1 MRDQAARVEKT
12 LGNVQQTIRQNVGR
26 RNRLRSRG
34 VNQENVGRTGEET
47 TRENANMPEP
57 ETASNLYSETHN
69 TEEGDEAQKEQ
80 TSETNTSGE
89 LASSEENSEIIDL
102 VESACII
109 LASIVHPQGDFCERD
124 VDTRIKEKP
133 TNRDIENIN
142 KAIENVMEKNKVSEI
157 DQPFVYLWMIS
168 NLHTL
173 LILKSLQRFPNVTTL
188 VLGALNLFAGV
199 RTALKLLLRPTRP
212 WA

>member
-1 MRDQAARVEKT
+1 M
-12 LGNVQQTIRQNVGR
+12 QQTIPQNVGR

-47 TRENANMPEP
+47 TIENANIPEL
-57 ETASNLYSETHN
+57 ETASNLHSETNN

-89 LASSEENSEIIDL
+89 LTSSEENSEIIEL

-109 LASIVHPQGDFCERD
+109 LASIVHPQGDFCECD

-133 TNRDIENIN
+133 TNGDIENIN
-142 KAIENVMEKNKVSEI
+142 EAIENVMEKNKVSEI
-157 DQPFVYLWMIS
+157 DQPFVNLWMANCI
-168 NLHTL
+168 LYAVVGAFL
-173 LILKSLQRFPNVTTL
+173 LAIVNRANWL
-188 VLGALNLFAGV
+188 
-199 RTALKLLLRPTRP
+199 
-212 WA
+212 